1 MRTLLTTAALLLFV
15 INLNAQSFTR
25 GVDLYSKKKPAYI
38 TLTSGEEVVGKID
51 KVKRKKGQIEFIRLE
66 MESGEEVEY
75 TPEDIK
81 TAFLPASGLD
91 KFAKDYDDAFNATT
105 WGKDSPEGERI
116 KDGYAYFQTELVQL
130 KKKEATL
137 LMQVVNPHFNTHIT
151 VYHDAMA
158 SESGSMSIGGIQ
170 VAGGLE
176 KSYYIKIGAE
186 EKVWRLK
193 KKDYDETLEKLYGDC
208 DQVKPEEARKMFWDG
223 FPVHVYN
230 YSTKCGE

>member
-1 MRTLLTTAALLLFV
+1 MRTLLTTTVLLLFV
-15 INLNAQSFTR
+15 ICLNAQSFTR

-38 TLTSGEEVVGKID
+38 TLTSGEEVVGEID
-51 KVKRKKGQIEFIRLE
+51 KVKRKKGQIESIRLE
-66 MESGEEVEY
+66 MENGDEVEY
-75 TPEDIK
+75 TPNDIK
-81 TAFLPASGLD
+81 HAFLPASGLD

-130 KKKEATL
+130 KKEEATL
-137 LMQVVNPHFNTHIT
+137 LMQVVNPHFNDRIT
-151 VYHDAMA
+151 VYFDPMA
-158 SESGSMSIGGIQ
+158 SESGSMSLGGIQ

-176 KSYYIKIGAE
+176 KSYYIKVGDE

-208 DQVKPEEARKMFWDG
+208 DKIKPEEARKIFWDD
-223 FPVHVYN
+223 FPLHVYN